1 MRLRRKNG
9 IKYLEFKQRAKYK
22 LRLQKEKDVQ

>member
-1 MRLRRKNG
+1 MIAEENG